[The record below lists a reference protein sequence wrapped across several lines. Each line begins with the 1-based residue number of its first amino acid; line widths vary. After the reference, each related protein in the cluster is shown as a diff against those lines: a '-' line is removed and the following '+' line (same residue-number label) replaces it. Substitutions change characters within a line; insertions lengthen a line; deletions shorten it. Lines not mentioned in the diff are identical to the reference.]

1 MDNFIFID
9 GIAFWIV
16 LIFLILWF
24 LLFVLIGNGY
34 INSQRELDLKNK
46 QLKKLRSDY
55 NILIGEYHRATFKVP
70 EVNEVSKK
78 RGGKNV

>member
-1 MDNFIFID
+1 MNNFIFID

-24 LLFVLIGNGY
+24 LIFVLIGSGY
-34 INSQRELDLKNK
+34 INSQREIDLKEK

-70 EVNEVSKK
+70 SLEAKEEN
-78 RGGKNV
+78 GK